1 MSPRL
6 TRLAIAAAVLLILAV
21 SALTIWRFEQTLTT
35 GQTLIIELAPVDP
48 RSLMQ
53 GDYMALAFAVDR
65 ELPDDAAQYR
75 YAWLNLNKQ
84 GVASLYSLSEQGV
97 ASLYSLSNDLPTQ
110 DGLIGL
116 LLRQRDGIVSI
127 GPNGFFFAEG
137 SAAVYEAA
145 RYGQFKVDSS
155 GKALLT
161 GLLDKN
167 LQLLGENT
175 R

>member
-1 MSPRL
+1 RPAAIGRLAVTATLSAAVSMSPRL

-65 ELPDDAAQYR
+65 ELPDDAAQYS
-75 YAWLNLNKQ
+75 YAWLNLNK
-84 GVASLYSLSEQGV
+84 QGV

-116 LLRQRDGIVSI
+116 LLRQRDGNRRIA
-127 GPNGFFFAEG
+127 P
-137 SAAVYEAA
+137 
-145 RYGQFKVDSS
+145 
-155 GKALLT
+155 T
-161 GLLDKN
+161 
-167 LQLLGENT
+167 
-175 R
+175 

>member
-6 TRLAIAAAVLLILAV
+6 TRLAIAAAVLLILTV
-21 SALTIWRFEQTLTT
+21 SALTIWRFEQTLVS
-35 GQTLIIELAPVDP
+35 GQTVILELAPIDP
-48 RSLMQ
+48 RSIMQ

-65 ELPDDAAQYR
+65 ALPDDAAQYS
-75 YAWLNLNKQ
+75 YAWL
-84 GVASLYSLSEQGV
+84 SLSEQGV
-97 ASLYSLSNDLPTQ
+97 ASLYRLSNDLPTQ
-110 DGLIGL
+110 DAVIGL
-116 LLRQRDGIVSI
+116 LLRQRDGIVSV
-127 GPNGFFFAEG
+127 GPNGFFFTEG

-161 GLLDKN
+161 GLLDEN
-167 LQLLGENT
+167 LQLLGENI